1 MAKAQC
7 EERQRVLDEMSRELQ
22 ESSLKQIV
30 PKKGRRDFLG
40 LLFEVLF
47 FFFPDFFFGN
57 ASFRHSC
64 VGANVLQS
72 GLFTA
77 VLEKV
82 PLWTFFLS
90 GWRRSE
96 TTT

>member
-47 FFFPDFFFGN
+47 FFFRIFFSVTHLF
-57 ASFRHSC
+57 AIR
-64 VGANVLQS
+64 VLEPTCCKVVCS
-72 GLFTA
+72 PLFWRRFPFGLF
-77 VLEKV
+77 
-82 PLWTFFLS
+82 F
-90 GWRRSE
+90 
-96 TTT
+96 